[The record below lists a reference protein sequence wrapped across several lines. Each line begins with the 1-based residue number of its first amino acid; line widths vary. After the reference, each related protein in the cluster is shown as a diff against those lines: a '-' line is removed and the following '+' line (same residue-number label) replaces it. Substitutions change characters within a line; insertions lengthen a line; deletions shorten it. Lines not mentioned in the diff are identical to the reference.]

1 MDIDRDTKDM
11 QHVRAALLNLV
22 DDMVGAG
29 INTMAIAAMMSN
41 IALQMYKTALSNK
54 EYNAMVDYISA
65 NRGRIKSLLATNE
78 ELH

>member
-54 EYNAMVDYISA
+54 EYNAMVDYIPA